1 MRKIT
6 LLALLSALP
15 ISTWAAIKTEIV
27 EYKHGDTVCEGFL
40 AYDDAA
46 KGKVPGVVVVHEW
59 TGLGDYAKMRAS
71 MLAKLGYAAFAI
83 DMYGKGVRAKDHE
96 EAAKLSG
103 IYRNDRALMRSRAKA
118 GLEVLRKNL
127 RVDTKRIA
135 AIGYCFGGTT
145 VLEMARSGEDLRGV
159 ASFHGSMETP
169 VPAAKGAKIGRAH
182 V

>member
-46 KGKVPGVVVVHEW
+46 KGKVPGVIVVHEW
-59 TGLGDYAKMRAS
+59 TGLGNYAKMRAE
-71 MLAKLGYAAFAI
+71 MLAKVGYVAFAS
-83 DMYGKGVRAKDHE
+83 DMYAKGVRAKDHV

-103 IYRNDRALMRSRAKA
+103 LYRNDRNLMRNRAKA
-118 GLEVLRKNL
+118 GFEILKYHPK
-127 RVDTKRIA
+127 VD
-135 AIGYCFGGTT
+135 
-145 VLEMARSGEDLRGV
+145 
-159 ASFHGSMETP
+159 
-169 VPAAKGAKIGRAH
+169 
-182 V
+182 